1 VKVIGKLLIC
11 PICKSGLKA
20 IEASNTY
27 RCMNNHTFDIA
38 RQGYVNLLTSN
49 QKSSKA
55 PGDSKE
61 MVLARREFL
70 DKGYYELLSDHIND
84 LITARF
90 EHASGADHT
99 LLDIGC
105 GEGYYLSRLLKSP
118 AIQPYGP
125 ITYGLDISKDAVK
138 IAASAVKSGNWLV
151 GNSHFI
157 PLKGGS
163 FECILSV
170 FSPIL
175 SSEISRL
182 LRPEGIF
189 LRVLP
194 GPEHLLEIRQI
205 IYPQVIQGPEK
216 TQVESYPELNFVK
229 EEPVRYQI
237 TLNAAELSTLVK
249 MTPHFWKTTKADKAK
264 LDTLNELTVTIDM
277 RILIYGKNKE
287 AQHVQWIQARDL
299 RLSGPAG
306 DQ

>member
-1 VKVIGKLLIC
+1 MKAIGKLLIC

-20 IEASNTY
+20 IEASNSY
-27 RCMNNHTFDIA
+27 QCMNNHAFDIA

-70 DKGYYELLSDHIND
+70 AQGYYEPLSDMINR
-84 LITARF
+84 LVLEQF
-90 EHASGADHT
+90 EHAGGTERT

-105 GEGYYLSRLLKSP
+105 GEGYYLSRLLRSNEG
-118 AIQPYGP
+118 QPYAP
-125 ITYGLDISKDAVK
+125 VTYGLDISKDAVK
-138 IAASAVKSGNWLV
+138 IAASAVQTGNWIV

-182 LRPEGIF
+182 LRKGGVF

-194 GPEHLLEIRQI
+194 GPEHLLEIRRI
-205 IYPQVIQGPEK
+205 IYPQVVQGPEK
-216 TQVESYPELNFVK
+216 TQVESYPELTFVK
-229 EEPVRYQI
+229 EVPVRYQI
-237 TLNAAELSTLVK
+237 TLNGAELSTLVK
-249 MTPHFWKTTKADKAK
+249 MTPHFWKTTKADKEK

-277 RILIYGKNKE
+277 RILIYGK
-287 AQHVQWIQARDL
+287 H
-299 RLSGPAG
+299 
-306 DQ
+306 

>member
-1 VKVIGKLLIC
+1 MKAIGKLLIC

-20 IEASNTY
+20 AEASNTY
-27 RCMNNHTFDIA
+27 QCMNKHTFDIA

-55 PGDSKE
+55 PGDSRE
-61 MVLARREFL
+61 MVQARKAFL
-70 DKGYYELLSDHIND
+70 EKGYYEPLSDHIN
-84 LITARF
+84 LLVAEGF
-90 EHASGADHT
+90 KNASGAEHT

-105 GEGYYLSRLLKSP
+105 GEGYYLSRLLRSP
-118 AIQPYGP
+118 AVQAYRPAV
-125 ITYGLDISKDAVK
+125 YGLDISKDAVK
-138 IAASAVKSGNWLV
+138 NAASAVKAGNWIV

-163 FECILSV
+163 FQCILSV

-182 LRPEGIF
+182 LRPEGLF

-194 GPEHLLEIRQI
+194 GPEHLLEIRKI

-216 TQVESYPELNFVK
+216 TQVESYPELTFLR
-229 EEPVRYQI
+229 EESVRYQI
-237 TLNAAELSTLVK
+237 VLDGSELSTLVK

-264 LDTLNELTVTIDM
+264 LDALTELTVTIDM

-287 AQHVQWIQARDL
+287 AQHVQWIQDRNPD
-299 RLSGPAG
+299 LSGPAG